1 MPKFGAKE
9 VLDVTL
15 YDMATNAPVITFDT
29 LKTSSIEVTTEKVYA
44 RGGKGNPKLITWE
57 INKEATMNISDA
69 LLSPKSLELV
79 SGWATTTGSQTVS
92 FRQKNEYDLT
102 DAANPVDKG
111 DLYPLTCSS
120 GGVITL
126 AYTPTDAVSNI
137 FVYLAEDDCGARVDM
152 TGATLS
158 TNVLTLGT
166 AGTTVAGGKR
176 VIVYYNYASPAT
188 STSWTITADKFAG
201 AYRMVGTTVI
211 RNADTG
217 KDEAFVIE
225 CPNIQF
231 SSGLTLDFSAE
242 GDPEPSNFEV
252 EIMRASNSSTMIK
265 MIKI

>member
-1 MPKFGAKE
+1 MAKFGAKE

-57 INKEATMNISDA
+57 INKEATMSISDA

-79 SGWATTTGSQTVS
+79 SGWATAVGSQTVA

-102 DAANPVDKG
+102 DVNAPVDKG
-111 DLYPLTCSS
+111 DLYPLTATS

-126 AYTPTDAVSNI
+126 AYTPSSAVANI
-137 FVYLAEDDCGARVDM
+137 YVYLADDDCGTRVDM
-152 TGATLS
+152 TGASLS
-158 TNVLTLGT
+158 NNVLTLGSAGIAT
-166 AGTTVAGGKR
+166 AASKK
-176 VIVYYNYASPAT
+176 VIVYYDYSSPAT
-188 STSWTITADKFAG
+188 STSWTITSDKFAG

-211 RNADTG
+211 RNAATG
-217 KDEAFVIE
+217 KDEAFVID

-242 GDPEPSNFEV
+242 GDPEPSNFDV